1 MEKSE
6 DKTEDLTI
14 VEKLI
19 LSLTE
24 FYRPAATLAEADET
38 KTTQELIDEMEGIQD
53 SILPWSVNQLMEA
66 NNFKLH
72 YNGTGYVWL
81 LKAR

>member
-1 MEKSE
+1 MNDQEEKK
-6 DKTEDLTI
+6 DDLI
-14 VEKLI
+14 AAKLVAA
-19 LSLTE
+19 LTE
-24 FYRPAATLAEADET
+24 FYGPAANLAEADET